1 MLRRVRPRTGTAS
14 GEDRFSALPDDLI
27 HLIVRRLDTRTALS
41 MAVLARRWAH
51 IPHDLPELDFRV
63 SDVLPPEYHRT
74 VALRRRNMP
83 RDTFLAETLD
93 RLMARCEIDTISAFV
108 DGITGLLEADGGPTD
123 GDPRRRAKTL
133 RLEFFQTHDGG
144 YVVDRLIATA
154 VGAWGVKDLEVV
166 ARQASCDVLQAPP
179 YCFPHDHDCLK
190 DGLRSL
196 TLGNYRTLP
205 PLHSYNALTTLV
217 LKDMAASTPVG
228 VYQRVFT
235 ECTRLQV
242 LHLISCC
249 CAQDC
254 VTVDAPCSEIKELI
268 LDQCKFMAVELL
280 HLPMLVSLACCLT
293 DTCRIVF
300 GSVPSLMHTNLT
312 FATESWIVP
321 QRCRAL
327 RSLHHRYTPYH
338 YESRPPIHWAEKM
351 DVAQHTS
358 QTIPQPEKAPCRRFA
373 CQLEH
378 LMATP
383 PPDVRPITRGLLLE
397 QDYTGYAGDDSSS
410 EDESSS
416 LNANKSLGHN
426 YMSQDESYSGNVH
439 ANDDNDD
446 YDIDEQSYAES
457 ETQDHQEPSATYE
470 DLMIDNMIAQMPI
483 PRVVEQRPLPSSSFL
498 NATQLVLNQSLDGQG
513 SQASSSTIRPG
524 ELAQKL
530 EAMKNQRDR
539 ELDERKQAILASRR
553 EEELMRAEEVARK
566 KHEVAQKKAELAERR
581 RLVAAQ
587 TTAKKK
593 EEEEINKKAQA
604 ETREIIQD
612 TMKTLAA
619 EKKGREEAERR
630 AAAQKKGEEKRA

>member
-190 DGLRSL
+190 DDLRSL
-196 TLGNYRTLP
+196 TLGNYCTLP

-228 VYQRVFT
+228 VYQRVFI

-321 QRCRAL
+321 QRCRDHFAHYIIGIPPTITNLVLRFTGLRRWMLPSTPVKPFLNLKELLVADLPANWNISWPRRLLMSAPSLEVLHIHVPCSEGEPTYGSMLMTSLEAL
-327 RSLHHRYTPYH
+327 QRHHRLEEFVITGFLQRHIWFLKYVV
-338 YESRPPIHWAEKM
+338 S
-351 DVAQHTS
+351 VCTS
-358 QTIPQPEKAPCRRFA
+358 LQRVILLKDDG
-373 CQLEH
+373 H
-378 LMATP
+378 
-383 PPDVRPITRGLLLE
+383 VRYNGLWDWE
-397 QDYTGYAGDDSSS
+397 
-410 EDESSS
+410 
-416 LNANKSLGHN
+416 
-426 YMSQDESYSGNVH
+426 M
-439 ANDDNDD
+439 
-446 YDIDEQSYAES
+446 
-457 ETQDHQEPSATYE
+457 
-470 DLMIDNMIAQMPI
+470 
-483 PRVVEQRPLPSSSFL
+483 VEQQACPWSDDDEMVVRRIIKSGCRPL
-498 NATQLVLNQSLDGQG
+498 V
-513 SQASSSTIRPG
+513 
-524 ELAQKL
+524 EL
-530 EAMKNQRDR
+530 
-539 ELDERKQAILASRR
+539 S
-553 EEELMRAEEVARK
+553 V
-566 KHEVAQKKAELAERR
+566 
-581 RLVAAQ
+581 
-587 TTAKKK
+587 
-593 EEEEINKKAQA
+593 
-604 ETREIIQD
+604 
-612 TMKTLAA
+612 
-619 EKKGREEAERR
+619 G
-630 AAAQKKGEEKRA
+630 